1 MPRNLFVVG
10 TMLLLAALPVS
21 ALAQDPVG
29 VVRRAENVIA
39 LMYRPDQPSAGF
51 DLFLYPRPAPGGE
64 IGRHYRIGVMVTCED
79 GTVRP
84 DGTNSLISAS
94 GSYIRQYD
102 APFGEALS
110 GMSWD
115 TLRSDIRG
123 YICDGRALPV
133 YRPNGEDDL
142 MDAIGTAFQR
152 GGLR

>member
-1 MPRNLFVVG
+1 
-10 TMLLLAALPVS
+10 MLLAVLPAS
-21 ALAQDPVG
+21 AMAQDPVG
-29 VVRRAENVIA
+29 VIRRAENVIV
-39 LMYRPDQPSAGF
+39 LMYRLDRPPAGF
-51 DLFLYPRPAPGGE
+51 DIFLYPRPAPGGE

-84 DGTNSLISAS
+84 DGTNSLISAT

-123 YICDGRALPV
+123 YICGGHALPV

-142 MDAIGTAFQR
+142 MDTVGTDFQR
-152 GGLR
+152 GVLR